1 MTINANSRRIL
12 LKPPVLL
19 ALLGLVFAAGALLFL
34 MSATP
39 EHLAGAAPRGPAA
52 PRRADTL
59 VSVGSPRT
67 PAPRNDQDEPALA
80 VDANHPWVLAAGAN
94 DAIDNEPCTGNSC
107 PFTQGVNVNGV
118 YFSFD
123 SGATWTQPTYSG
135 WTARTG
141 TAQFGPIGTVP
152 WYFESGLE
160 TLGDPALAFG
170 PRPGADGE
178 FSWANGSRLYYATLA
193 ANFGFTRDKEPV
205 KGFSGIL
212 VSRTDDPQTA
222 ALGGEP
228 GKNAWKR
235 PVLISEVQSR
245 TTFSDKEQIWADNVE
260 SSPFFGNVYACWA
273 DFRSGFNSSAFPD
286 PLMLSYSTDGGDTWS
301 HRMQISEAVN
311 NNNLVQ
317 FAGRQG
323 CTIRTDGQG
332 TVYVFFLAGH
342 KGQVAQMMARS
353 FDGGVAFERPR
364 PVATPIFQVGA
375 FDAFQSYEFFD
386 GVRGARTNS
395 FPSVDIANGAPTGLG
410 ATDQI
415 VLTWPD
421 AQCETAPAP
430 PPPFTPCLNSE
441 AALVQY
447 SLDRGES
454 WSSPLNM
461 AEPGDRPDFP
471 AIAVSPNGSDV
482 YLVYDGFLDPWRT
495 DMFGSRRMQGVI
507 RHADVAADGSLVN
520 LKTLHRGA
528 VGDARASGISNPAL
542 RFGFLGDYN
551 YAVATNA
558 FGSAVWVDT
567 RDAALCPAINA
578 WRQSLLENP
587 PDSPPPAPAPGTDC
601 PRTFGN
607 TDIFGGTFPDPT
619 P

>member
-1 MTINANSRRIL
+1 MIRVPL
-12 LKPPVLL
+12 VLRL
-19 ALLGLVFAAGALLFL
+19 AGLVLASTAFYTYVGQMVPQKEVYPPQEVVLKADMTTADMVRVGGELMEGKGLCFTCHTVGKKGPLRFPDLEGVGARAGARIPGLSDVEYFAQSMYEPDVYIVDEAL
-34 MSATP
+34 
-39 EHLAGAAPRGPAA
+39 
-52 PRRADTL
+52 
-59 VSVGSPRT
+59 SVG
-67 PAPRNDQDEPALA
+67 DVFFQQK
-80 VDANHPWVLAAGAN
+80 
-94 DAIDNEPCTGNSC
+94 C
-107 PFTQGVNVNGV
+107 
-118 YFSFD
+118 
-123 SGATWTQPTYSG
+123 
-135 WTARTG
+135 
-141 TAQFGPIGTVP
+141 
-152 WYFESGLE
+152 FE
-160 TLGDPALAFG
+160 
-170 PRPGADGE
+170 R
-178 FSWANGSRLYYATLA
+178 
-193 ANFGFTRDKEPV
+193 
-205 KGFSGIL
+205 
-212 VSRTDDPQTA
+212 
-222 ALGGEP
+222 
-228 GKNAWKR
+228 
-235 PVLISEVQSR
+235 
-245 TTFSDKEQIWADNVE
+245 
-260 SSPFFGNVYACWA
+260 
-273 DFRSGFNSSAFPD
+273 FRE
-286 PLMLSYSTDGGDTWS
+286 L
-301 HRMQISEAVN
+301 R
-311 NNNLVQ
+311 
-317 FAGRQG
+317 RQG

-353 FDGGVAFERPR
+353 FDGGVTFERPR

-447 SLDRGES
+447 SLDRGEG

-461 AEPGDRPDFP
+461 AAPGDRPDFP
-471 AIAVSPNGSDV
+471 AIAISPNGSDV